1 MIIYDAEGQILGR
14 LSSVIAKKLLD
25 GEGVVVV
32 NAEKAVVSGSKRATV
47 SHYQIRVKRGDP
59 IKGPFF
65 PRTPDGMFRRA
76 VRGMLPRKKARGQ
89 KAYKS
94 LHVYIGIPTKLKSST
109 GRFEKEKV
117 ADASKLR
124 TKSMTLGEL
133 SIALGARKRW

>member
-14 LSSVIAKKLLD
+14 LSSVIAKKLLN
-25 GEGVVVV
+25 GKRVLVV
-32 NAEKAVVSGSKRATV
+32 NAEKAVLSGSKRATV

-76 VRGMLPRKKARGQ
+76 VRGMLPWKKACGR

-94 LHVYIGIPTKLKSST
+94 LRVYIGIPTELKNST
-109 GRFEKEKV
+109 GKFEKEKV

-133 SIALGARKRW
+133 SVLLGAKKRW

>member
-25 GEGVVVV
+25 GERVMVV
-32 NAEKAVVSGSKRATV
+32 NAEKTVVSGGKKATV
-47 SHYQIRVKRGDP
+47 SQYQTRVKRGDP
-59 IKGPFF
+59 NKGPFF

-76 VRGMLPRKKARGQ
+76 VRGMLPWKKARGK

-94 LHVYIGIPTKLKSST
+94 LRVYIGIPAELESST
-109 GRFEKEKV
+109 GRFEKSKV

-124 TKSMTLGEL
+124 AKSMTLGEL
-133 SIALGARKRW
+133 SVALGMKKRW